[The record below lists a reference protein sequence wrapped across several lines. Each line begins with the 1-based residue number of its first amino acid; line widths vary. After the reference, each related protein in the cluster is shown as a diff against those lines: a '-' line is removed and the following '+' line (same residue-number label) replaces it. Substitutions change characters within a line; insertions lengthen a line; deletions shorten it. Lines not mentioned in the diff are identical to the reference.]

1 MSVRNLTKLTLTLD
15 GVRRGFPALELLALR
30 VLDKPVIDE
39 LEDAG
44 KAPICLFPTR
54 KACEEVNTQLLA
66 TLPAESVALWCTD
79 EIDEAIASSK
89 WNKRAQER
97 LKQMNK
103 DCNLTAGLEEV
114 IHLAV
119 GARVMLRRN
128 LDTGAGLVNGAIGTV
143 LAIRSSSRVT
153 VKFDNIEEPYD
164 VTKRFGVLKNFYIH
178 RQQFS
183 IILAY
188 AVTIHKSQGL
198 SLDCAI
204 IDLSSQVFVVGMAY
218 VALSRVRSLSGV
230 HLTAFSPTSIMAP
243 RTCVEEVNRLRQKY
257 RLDLPTYDLPAK
269 KSRKRKVTG
278 NVDHVSPKKLR
289 VEESVSKD
297 VKCKLTYQQTDT
309 PAKHPKSGPPQS

>member
-1 MSVRNLTKLTLTLD
+1 M
-15 GVRRGFPALELLALR
+15 F
-30 VLDKPVIDE
+30 
-39 LEDAG
+39 
-44 KAPICLFPTR
+44 FPTR

-79 EIDEAIASSK
+79 EIDEAVATSK

-164 VTKRFGVLKNFYIH
+164 VTKVKSRFCVLKNFYIH
-178 RQQFS
+178 RQQFPL
-183 IILAY
+183 IMAY

-198 SLDCAI
+198 SLDCPI
-204 IDLSSQVFVVGMAY
+204 IDLSSRVFGEGMAY

-230 HLTAFSPTSIMAP
+230 HLTAFSPTSIMAS

-257 RLDLPTYDLPAK
+257 CPLMIFLQRRA
-269 KSRKRKVTG
+269 G
-278 NVDHVSPKKLR
+278 
-289 VEESVSKD
+289 SVR
-297 VKCKLTYQQTDT
+297 
-309 PAKHPKSGPPQS
+309 

>member
-1 MSVRNLTKLTLTLD
+1 M
-15 GVRRGFPALELLALR
+15 
-30 VLDKPVIDE
+30 
-39 LEDAG
+39 
-44 KAPICLFPTR
+44 
-54 KACEEVNTQLLA
+54 LA

-79 EIDEAIASSK
+79 EIDEAVATSK

-114 IHLAV
+114 IHLTV

-164 VTKRFGVLKNFYIH
+164 VTKVKSRFCVLKIFYIH

-183 IILAY
+183 LILAY

-204 IDLSSQVFVVGMAY
+204 IDLSSQVFGEGMAY
-218 VALSRVRSLSGV
+218 VAPSRVRSLSGV
-230 HLTAFSPTSIMAP
+230 HLTAFSPTSIMAS
-243 RTCVEEVNRLRQKY
+243 RTCVDR
-257 RLDLPTYDLPAK
+257 
-269 KSRKRKVTG
+269 G
-278 NVDHVSPKKLR
+278 
-289 VEESVSKD
+289 
-297 VKCKLTYQQTDT
+297 QQTQT
-309 PAKHPKSGPPQS
+309 KIQT